1 MCTFYTAA
9 QLYLHC
15 TMVQLYR
22 YSCCDWLLW
31 YRYRYKLE
39 RQSGIV
45 TTQHQ
50 VTVHAHVSC
59 TLIIYVN
66 RCAGPRMTMRIEERA
81 VRGGRVEGGRR
92 QGAADLGVGIVE
104 TCVRDVW
111 KGIETVAGHRTGT
124 S

>member
-1 MCTFYTAA
+1 
-9 QLYLHC
+9 
-15 TMVQLYR
+15 MVQLYR

-66 RCAGPRMTMRIEERA
+66 PFPAVVLYTRLGSDREPARA
-81 VRGGRVEGGRR
+81 
-92 QGAADLGVGIVE
+92 L
-104 TCVRDVW
+104 
-111 KGIETVAGHRTGT
+111 
-124 S
+124 